1 MKRRCTVRAMTSFN
15 ATAAL
20 EEARRLLMLTIGAGA
35 VTALVLFLDSKGG
48 HLAAGLGVTATLFA
62 IRLLLDAAKRPAE

>member
-1 MKRRCTVRAMTSFN
+1 
-15 ATAAL
+15 
-20 EEARRLLMLTIGAGA
+20 MLTIGAGA